1 MLESGLEPRSPA
13 WKFPQTQLFD
23 LRKER
28 LSFWQA
34 DHVHPLVLSC
44 EVLCYQ
50 ELKYD
55 QPPGNLPMMPLTVI
69 LPDRYYQA
77 HVAIKCQAASPPRS
91 APSLP
96 LSAHLLL
103 PPRAW
108 LPDQPAML

>member
-77 HVAIKCQAASPPRS
+77 HVAIKC
-91 APSLP
+91 
-96 LSAHLLL
+96 
-103 PPRAW
+103 
-108 LPDQPAML
+108 